1 MLQKRAK
8 RTRTPSTAG
17 FVAAARLFLQ
27 IYVIKHTPIDPFDP
41 ARLVDRDVE
50 RVVTD
55 ADGDISLFRQAYRYR
70 KNKGARTR
78 RGDSKILTLLF
89 DIGGNGFVNFDI
101 F

>member
-1 MLQKRAK
+1 MNKDAVD
-8 RTRTPSTAG
+8 SG

-50 RVVTD
+50 RVVTN
-55 ADGDISLFRQAYRYR
+55 ADGDISLFRRAYRYR

-89 DIGGNGFVNFDI
+89 DIGGNGFVNFDV

>member
-1 MLQKRAK
+1 MNKDAVD
-8 RTRTPSTAG
+8 SG

-27 IYVIKHTPIDPFDP
+27 IYVIKHAPIDPFDP

-55 ADGDISLFRQAYRYR
+55 ADGDISLFRRAYGRG

-78 RGDSKILTLLF
+78 RRNSKILSLLF
-89 DIGGNGFVNFDI
+89 DIRRNGFVNFDL